1 MSSDRFVETAEGAPQ
16 VLGVDEQGGTTMRAH
31 DLWLAPVRN
40 LTWVAARYGY
50 R

>member
-1 MSSDRFVETAEGAPQ
+1 MHDDHLQTADPHAG
-16 VLGVDEQGGTTMRAH
+16 

-40 LTWVAARYGY
+40 LTWVAARYGH